1 MVMVV
6 VGRESNN
13 TAQKLLG
20 GGGGGAHLKVWR
32 CGVGVRAGS
41 ASVHSVI
48 GLCKERGKMT
58 PQRRWDV
65 YQMYSCSTVWYVDM

>member
-1 MVMVV
+1 MVV

-20 GGGGGAHLKVWR
+20 GGGGGAHRKVWR
-32 CGVGVRAGS
+32 CGVSVRAGS

-48 GLCKERGKMT
+48 GLCKERDDTTEEVGRI
-58 PQRRWDV
+58 P
-65 YQMYSCSTVWYVDM
+65 TV